1 MMADSPDWYSTM
13 IACPL
18 PASVPEPESPH
29 AHQWQHELWRRHR
42 IEVPIVNW
50 HGRRSIRVSAHLY
63 NTAAQVDLLVEAVA
77 ELLKE
82 LPTASG

>member
-1 MMADSPDWYSTM
+1 
-13 IACPL
+13 
-18 PASVPEPESPH
+18 
-29 AHQWQHELWRRHR
+29 LWRRHR